1 MKIYILNVD
10 RRSQPVRQGF
20 AYPRHNKDFGVE
32 QDFLNFLGRN
42 RSLIADK
49 PEEADWHYLPIF
61 WTRWHLNHDY
71 AQQGIEE
78 LQQIVDAALIDD
90 ARTFTICQYD
100 DGPLVNLG
108 RTFQF
113 LASRKTEV
121 GIDIPLLCCQQ
132 HRKPWLNLKK
142 RYLAS
147 FVGRLDTHPIRIDM
161 AAAIQGRSDASVLDG
176 DLGTR
181 VFVRRVL
188 QSYIALAPRGYG
200 GSSFRFFEAMQLGVV
215 PLLLGDI
222 DTRPF
227 KRFLPWED
235 VSIYVKDVAHLNS
248 VLYGIAKKDLTDMG
262 KHAAMLYREHLTY
275 QNWCGYVIRELQG
288 D

>member
-10 RRSQPVRQGF
+10 RRSQPERQGF
-20 AYPRHNKDFGVE
+20 AYPRHNRDFGVE
-32 QDFLNFLGRN
+32 QDFLNFLART
-42 RSLIADK
+42 RSSIAAK
-49 PEEADWHYLPIF
+49 PDSADWHYLPIF

-100 DGPLVNLG
+100 DGLLVNLG
-108 RTFQF
+108 RTFLF

-121 GIDIPLLCCQQ
+121 GVDIPLLCNQ
-132 HRKPWLNLKK
+132 HRKPWFNPKK

-147 FVGRLDTHPIRIDM
+147 FVGRLDTHPIRRDM
-161 AAAIQGRSDASVLDG
+161 AAALQVRSGVSILEG
-176 DLGTR
+176 NLGAR
-181 VFVRRVL
+181 AFVRRVL
-188 QSYIALAPRGYG
+188 QSHLALAPRGYG

-227 KRFLPWED
+227 KRFLPWEEA
-235 VSIYVKDVAHLNS
+235 SIYVKDVAELS
-248 VLYGIAKKDLTDMG
+248 GILDGIAKNELIAMG
-262 KHAAMLYREHLTY
+262 KRAAVLYREHLTY
-275 QNWCGYVIRELQG
+275 QRWCPYVIRELQG
-288 D
+288 Y